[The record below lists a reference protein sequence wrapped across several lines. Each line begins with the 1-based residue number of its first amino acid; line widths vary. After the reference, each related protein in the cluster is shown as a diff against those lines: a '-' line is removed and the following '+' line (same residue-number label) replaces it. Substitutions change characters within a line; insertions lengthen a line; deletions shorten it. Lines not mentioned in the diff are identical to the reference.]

1 VLAAERQELLTT
13 HSRISR
19 AIELIE
25 ADLAARAGGV
35 DRDLALP
42 HDPAAARRVSANH
55 ELVARRAA
63 EASALATLTVELQ
76 ELEGKIKAGEAELR
90 ASD

>member
-1 VLAAERQELLTT
+1 MLAAERQELLTT

-55 ELVARRAA
+55 ELVARRA
-63 EASALATLTVELQ
+63 LATLTVELQ